1 MGAYT
6 VFLDVALGLGSPAL
20 GALAGWKGLGSV
32 FLASAIL
39 VLGAAVVAA
48 WLLHAS
54 SQTAAYRFRNE

>member
-1 MGAYT
+1 
-6 VFLDVALGLGSPAL
+6 VALGLGSPAL

-54 SQTAAYRFRNE
+54 SHKAAQKLETNRISSCSLSP